1 MALLEASGIG
11 KNFGETKVL
20 KDISLTLE
28 QGEALAIIG
37 SSGSGK
43 TTLLRCLNFLE
54 RLGIY
59 GVYIACGVAVASS
72 VPVGWWFYRSKRWMT
87 MKNIH

>member
-11 KNFGETKVL
+11 KNFGDTKVL

-37 SSGSGK
+37 CH
-43 TTLLRCLNFLE
+43 LRCISDHHGSDIKSGTLNL
-54 RLGIY
+54 
-59 GVYIACGVAVASS
+59 
-72 VPVGWWFYRSKRWMT
+72 
-87 MKNIH
+87 

>member
-37 SSGSGK
+37 SSGQDDPSA
-43 TTLLRCLNFLE
+43 LSQL
-54 RLGIY
+54 
-59 GVYIACGVAVASS
+59 
-72 VPVGWWFYRSKRWMT
+72 P
-87 MKNIH
+87 

>member
-20 KDISLTLE
+20 RDISLTLE

-37 SSGSGK
+37 SSLSLIHISEP
-43 TTLLRCLNFLE
+43 TR
-54 RLGIY
+54 
-59 GVYIACGVAVASS
+59 
-72 VPVGWWFYRSKRWMT
+72 RS
-87 MKNIH
+87 

>member
-28 QGEALAIIG
+28 QGEALEQCREDKG
-37 SSGSGK
+37 QHK
-43 TTLLRCLNFLE
+43 
-54 RLGIY
+54 
-59 GVYIACGVAVASS
+59 
-72 VPVGWWFYRSKRWMT
+72 KQ
-87 MKNIH
+87 